1 MPYKDREKAK
11 QKMKEYRQKNK
22 KKLSAMGKAWR
33 EKNKKHIAEYNE
45 KNKEKIRKRK
55 NAHMKE
61 YTRKNKK
68 EIKRK
73 NTKYYKENRERI
85 SQQRKENRAVTLL
98 KERAYNEKNAEAV
111 KARRKAYSQRPEVQ
125 ERRRELERKRFA
137 DPEYREKV
145 NARRREANALKP
157 KKPRKKMSLE
167 EAKQKRRESVQKHR
181 EKNLEK
187 LRKRDREYKKLHRER
202 YTAYEMALRKRSPQ
216 RRIATAYRGRV
227 SDAIRTQRGIKKGK
241 TFDLL
246 GISSWDF
253 FIKHLTKKFKKGMT
267 LKNYGK
273 WHVDHIIPC
282 ASFDLTKESEQ
293 KKCFHYT
300 NLQPLWAIENI
311 RKGDRV

>member
-55 NAHMKE
+55 KAYMKE
-61 YTRKNKK
+61 YTRRNKK
-68 EIKRK
+68 DIKQK

-85 SQQRKENRAVTLL
+85 SQQRKENRAKTLL

-111 KARRKAYSQRPEVQ
+111 KARRKAYRQRPEVR
-125 ERRRELERKRFA
+125 ERRREWERKR
-137 DPEYREKV
+137 RIT
-145 NARRREANALKP
+145 N
-157 KKPRKKMSLE
+157 
-167 EAKQKRRESVQKHR
+167 
-181 EKNLEK
+181 
-187 LRKRDREYKKLHRER
+187 
-202 YTAYEMALRKRSPQ
+202 PQ
-216 RRIATAYRGRV
+216 FRIISSCRGRV
-227 SDAIRTQRGIKKGK
+227 SEAIRTQKGMKRGK

-246 GISSWDF
+246 AIPDWDF

-293 KKCFHYT
+293 KRCFHYT